1 MPVVYASCVEFSATG
16 VLICGASGTGKSD
29 LCLRLIDAGA
39 RLVSDDQTIIE
50 NKDRRLIAS
59 CPQNLRGLMEVRGI
73 GIIETPFIPETQI
86 HLKLILRNADEIE
99 RMPLPETENLEGVQI
114 PVFHLNPFEV
124 SAIAKL
130 KTFLSV
136 LKGQRKVVL

>member
-1 MPVVYASCVEFSATG
+1 MPVVYASCIEFAGTG
-16 VLICGASGTGKSD
+16 LLICGKSGAGKSD

-39 RLVSDDQTIIE
+39 QLVSDDQAIIE
-50 NKDRRLIAS
+50 NKNGRLIAS
-59 CPQNLRGLMEVRGI
+59 CPQNLRGLMEIRGI
-73 GIIETPFIPETQI
+73 GIVETPFIPETQI
-86 HLKLILRNADEIE
+86 HLKLILRNAAEIE
-99 RMPLPETENLEGVQI
+99 RMPVPETENLEGVQI
-114 PVFHLNPFEV
+114 PVFYLDPFEV